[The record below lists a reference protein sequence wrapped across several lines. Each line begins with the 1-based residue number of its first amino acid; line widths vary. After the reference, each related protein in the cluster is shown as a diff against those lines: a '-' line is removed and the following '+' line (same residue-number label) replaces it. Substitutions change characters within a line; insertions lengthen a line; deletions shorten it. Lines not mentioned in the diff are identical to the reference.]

1 MRKTPGL
8 AVLEWNGEKN
18 SQWNVEKRRE
28 WNTEKNREKNPL
40 LQKAKL
46 SEVCDACKAAP
57 AADSLPYVVG
67 VDP

>member
-1 MRKTPGL
+1 M
-8 AVLEWNGEKN
+8 
-18 SQWNVEKRRE
+18 E